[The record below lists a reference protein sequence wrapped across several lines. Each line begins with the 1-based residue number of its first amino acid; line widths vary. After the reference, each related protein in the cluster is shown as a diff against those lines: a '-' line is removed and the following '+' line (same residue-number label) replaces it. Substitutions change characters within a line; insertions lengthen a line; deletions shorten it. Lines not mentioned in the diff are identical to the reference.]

1 MIISSDLFDWVL
13 YSSRVILQMQQSHKS
28 WIGLK
33 QGYLCVQRKLLL
45 ICVVVTIDHQ
55 DQVILR
61 LKGSYKVFWAIPN
74 NESFLS
80 EVICQR
86 RHSTVNSIGLSE
98 GMLKI
103 KYIIISSI
111 SCNNICRIHH
121 NSTLNKIG
129 WLNYIYA
136 LSLRARNL
144 IRRWDYATTGNR
156 VH

>member
-1 MIISSDLFDWVL
+1 MIISSDLFDWIL
-13 YSSRVILQMQQSHKS
+13 YSSCVILQMQQSHKS

-33 QGYLCVQRKLLL
+33 QCYLCVQRKLLL

-74 NESFLS
+74 HESFLS

-98 GMLKI
+98 GMLYI
-103 KYIIISSI
+103 NYLIIISISYYNLCSSLLNVKDGSI
-111 SCNNICRIHH
+111 WWNI
-121 NSTLNKIG
+121 
-129 WLNYIYA
+129 
-136 LSLRARNL
+136 
-144 IRRWDYATTGNR
+144 
-156 VH
+156 